1 MQHITVGPVGLQH
14 CNCNGSRGF
23 FPSYTQ
29 LGLMSF
35 EAGAF
40 EEAAQL
46 FESAAVGDPEAE
58 NLAQNG

>member
-1 MQHITVGPVGLQH
+1 
-14 CNCNGSRGF
+14 
-23 FPSYTQ
+23 
-29 LGLMSF
+29 MSF